1 MSTIITRNSATSGS
15 TPSSLIQGELAIN
28 VTDGK
33 LFYGSGSGNIVKEF
47 TGSGGGGGTV
57 NTGSFVTTSSFNA
70 YTGSNT
76 SQFAGTASYATN
88 ALSASY
94 APSSI
99 PSGQFGISNVSG
111 SYTYYT
117 TFSSSMAAATS
128 GQTIEMFADVTET
141 GAVTVT
147 LKNGVNIN
155 GNGYTYTLNTA
166 TTTNAFIDGG
176 VAVVI
181 NMSNITLVR
190 KGAGA
195 GAILGLSASGNRI
208 VGFSTFL
215 KVESNSS
222 YGITNYGGAVF
233 SGYINGFTVTATG
246 TSSSGINLIR
256 ANIDG
261 CNSVAT
267 LNGIQVT
274 IGTLTNS
281 YGESTGAGDGINIGN
296 SGYASNCNGKSNTG
310 YGIYAGVPIYNSTG
324 YSAGNYGIYC
334 PNAQLYNCNGISA
347 ASYGIWGYSEK
358 INGCNALST
367 GGGALF
373 LQNGNANNCTAYS
386 TVSYAMVIFNA
397 TTVNNCTFT
406 TLSGATT
413 VAPSTTSAGAS
424 MKNCVV
430 INDWNNATGHGV
442 QADAN
447 LTIINCS
454 IKVKNTSA
462 NCLSA
467 ASAVT
472 MKYAN
477 NAFEGATVAVNANIT
492 QGVTNTHDN
501 QGNIL
506 I

>member
-1 MSTIITRNSATSGS
+1 MANKKISQLTPKGSALAGTDLLEVSVFNGVTYDTKSLTGANVVSGLQPTLVSGTNIKTINSTTLLGSGDIAITVPSGIFGIANTSG
-15 TPSSLIQGELAIN
+15 
-28 VTDGK
+28 V
-33 LFYGSGSGNIVKEF
+33 
-47 TGSGGGGGTV
+47 
-57 NTGSFVTTSSFNA
+57 
-70 YTGSNT
+70 
-76 SQFAGTASYATN
+76 
-88 ALSASY
+88 
-94 APSSI
+94 
-99 PSGQFGISNVSG
+99 
-111 SYTYYT
+111 YTYYA
-117 TFSSSMAAATS
+117 TFTLAMAAAVS

-155 GNGYTYTLNTA
+155 GNGHTYTLNTA

-181 NMSNITLVR
+181 NISNITLVR

-195 GAILGLSASGNRI
+195 GAILGLSVSGNRI

-222 YGITNYGGAVF
+222 FGITNYGGAVF

-246 TSSSGINLIR
+246 TSSTGIYLIR

-267 LNGIQVT
+267 GDGIKVT

-281 YGESTGAGDGINIGN
+281 YGESTGAGVGIEIST

-310 YGIYAGVPIYNSTG
+310 YGITAGIPVYNSTG
-324 YSAGNYGIYC
+324 YSAGNYGINA

-347 ASYGIWGYSEK
+347 ANYGIFTYSEK

-367 GGGALF
+367 GSLALH
-373 LQNGNANNCTAYS
+373 LQNNNANNCTAYS
-386 TVSYAMVIFNA
+386 TVNSAMTLISV

-413 VAPSTTSAGAS
+413 LITNATAGAS
-424 MKNCVV
+424 IKNCVV
-430 INDWNNATGHGV
+430 INDWNNAAGHGV
-442 QADAN
+442 QANAN
-447 LTIINCS
+447 LTIMNSS
-454 IKVKNTSA
+454 IKVKNASA
-462 NCLSA
+462 NCLTA

-492 QGVTNTHDN
+492 QGVSNVSDTK
-501 QGNIL
+501 GNIV

>member
-1 MSTIITRNSATSGS
+1 MANKKISQLTPKGSALAGTDLLEVSVFNGVTYDTKSLTGANVVSGLQPTLFSGTNIKTLNSTSLLGSGDIAITVPSGIFGIANTSG
-15 TPSSLIQGELAIN
+15 
-28 VTDGK
+28 V
-33 LFYGSGSGNIVKEF
+33 
-47 TGSGGGGGTV
+47 
-57 NTGSFVTTSSFNA
+57 
-70 YTGSNT
+70 
-76 SQFAGTASYATN
+76 
-88 ALSASY
+88 
-94 APSSI
+94 
-99 PSGQFGISNVSG
+99 
-111 SYTYYT
+111 YTYYA
-117 TFSSSMAAATS
+117 TFTLAMAAAVS
-128 GQTIEMFADVTET
+128 GQTIEMFADVVET
-141 GAVTVT
+141 GAVTIT

-155 GNGYTYTLNTA
+155 GNGHTYTLNTA

-195 GAILGLSASGNRI
+195 GAILGLSVSGNRI

-222 YGITNYGGAVF
+222 FGITNYGGAVF

-246 TSSSGINLIR
+246 TSSSGISLVR

-267 LNGIQVT
+267 LNGIAVT

-281 YGESTGAGDGINIGN
+281 YGESTGAGDGIQMGN
-296 SGYASNCNGKSNTG
+296 SGYFSNCNGKSNTG
-310 YGIYAGVPIYNSTG
+310 YGIYAGLPIYNSTG
-324 YSAGNYGIYC
+324 YSAGNYGIYA

-347 ASYGIWGYSEK
+347 ATYGIWGTGEK

-373 LQNGNANNCTAYS
+373 LQTGNANNCTAYS
-386 TVSYAMVIFNA
+386 TVNLAMNIFNA

-406 TLSGATT
+406 TLSGATVVYT
-413 VAPSTTSAGAS
+413 VNASAGAS

-442 QADAN
+442 DANAN
-447 LTIINCS
+447 LTVINCS
-454 IKVKNTSA
+454 IKVTNASA

-492 QGVTNTHDN
+492 QGVTNLSDTK
-501 QGNIL
+501 GNIV